1 MVFLPFWKISFP
13 PPAAFLVFHSR
24 LFLCP
29 LFKFVSGYKI
39 LFSSFPLCFAITQF
53 IFIPMSIYIRKF
65 SPFYLFSLP
74 PVLPFFLLSDCFP
87 LKKITI
93 LPLLSQANA
102 LFPLFTSARFIH
114 PAVFFPHNPF
124 PCPSIGFSHACI
136 INFLNHFRL
145 SLFKNT
151 NFHPL
156 FKFNP
161 SLCII

>member
-93 LPLLSQANA
+93 LPHAFSSQRSFPFVHVRSFHTSSRLLSSQPI
-102 LFPLFTSARFIH
+102 PLPFYRFLSCLYNQFSQSFSAFSLQKYKLSS
-114 PAVFFPHNPF
+114 PF
-124 PCPSIGFSHACI
+124 
-136 INFLNHFRL
+136 
-145 SLFKNT
+145 
-151 NFHPL
+151 
-156 FKFNP
+156 
-161 SLCII
+161 